1 MDLFPT
7 YPGTLT
13 IDWLSIVLIAIVA
26 LFAIGGIARGA
37 AKTFLNNF
45 GGIINLAISFIVAA
59 LLCNVLANMDFASSI
74 KNPIHDWIAGLG
86 DESVK
91 AVLNEP
97 HSRDEILM
105 VLTNNGYAVLTQMF
119 IPPFLSFVCPFVCAF
134 FGSCVPEVP
143 TEASVADNIA
153 TGVTALIFAVV
164 VFVIMEI
171 ILSII
176 LGAIKK
182 AVHKRHKIKKPGFL
196 SRFFG
201 FFIGGA
207 VGVIM
212 AIIVV
217 WIFSFLGGI
226 QFFKDFLTQV
236 WALNDDEVLTIGEF
250 LYKTNYVNMFISWVG
265 SLF

>member
-1 MDLFPT
+1 MLYFGNLKAINMDLFPT

-13 IDWLSIVLIAIVA
+13 IDWLSIVLIAIVV
-26 LFAIGGIARGA
+26 LFALGGIARGA

-86 DESVK
+86 DESVR

-153 TGVTALIFAVV
+153 TEEEKEIYDNIDKIEDYIIEKQKFELSKEYSKQKPYIFLKDN
-164 VFVIMEI
+164 FEEI
-171 ILSII
+171 NHLEE
-176 LGAIKK
+176 K
-182 AVHKRHKIKKPGFL
+182 
-196 SRFFG
+196 
-201 FFIGGA
+201 
-207 VGVIM
+207 
-212 AIIVV
+212 
-217 WIFSFLGGI
+217 
-226 QFFKDFLTQV
+226 
-236 WALNDDEVLTIGEF
+236 
-250 LYKTNYVNMFISWVG
+250 
-265 SLF
+265 